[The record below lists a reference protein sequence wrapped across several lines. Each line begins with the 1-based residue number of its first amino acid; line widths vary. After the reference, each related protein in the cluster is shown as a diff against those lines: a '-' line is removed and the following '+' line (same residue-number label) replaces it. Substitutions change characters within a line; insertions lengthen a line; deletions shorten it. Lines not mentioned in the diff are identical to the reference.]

1 MSQRI
6 IGLALVAMLVGCN
19 APTPPSPP
27 VVAPQPAPVLPEPIP
42 EAETKPVPVEEPAP
56 VAEEP
61 KGHVDDPA
69 VVTRLRKLIDER
81 SALGSQVFD
90 AGVAIDGHT
99 HAGTAFNEIHIPEH
113 KCYVLGQLLGKADL
127 VRPLAIDY
135 EPDYDTQTMENAS
148 DLRIMSNSLH
158 NFASVAKHILGMPYD
173 ERMVTWNLDCAGQL
187 GLPRAFIKQEGQSS
201 FYVVTNNG
209 KALKVLGDIEE
220 GFAKK
225 IRDAIEANST
235 VEVVALGSGGGY
247 VNEAMEA
254 GTYIRAKGLETTLF
268 NNCYSACPLVFMAGI
283 QRTNWSPYS
292 ELGFHQIYTPDGNP
306 VPFDSPVYRHIF
318 TYLVGMGIEPRYVLQ
333 KMWSAPP
340 QGMTNVDGYSDELCE
355 ANITTWVQ
363 RGCTSKDY
371 RDYSSRY

>member
-1 MSQRI
+1 
-6 IGLALVAMLVGCN
+6 
-19 APTPPSPP
+19 
-27 VVAPQPAPVLPEPIP
+27 
-42 EAETKPVPVEEPAP
+42 
-56 VAEEP
+56 
-61 KGHVDDPA
+61 
-69 VVTRLRKLIDER
+69 
-81 SALGSQVFD
+81 
-90 AGVAIDGHT
+90 
-99 HAGTAFNEIHIPEH
+99 
-113 KCYVLGQLLGKADL
+113 
-127 VRPLAIDY
+127 
-135 EPDYDTQTMENAS
+135 
-148 DLRIMSNSLH
+148 
-158 NFASVAKHILGMPYD
+158 
-173 ERMVTWNLDCAGQL
+173 
-187 GLPRAFIKQEGQSS
+187 
-201 FYVVTNNG
+201 
-209 KALKVLGDIEE
+209 
-220 GFAKK
+220 
-225 IRDAIEANST
+225 
-235 VEVVALGSGGGY
+235 
-247 VNEAMEA
+247 MEA